1 MLSDNDVQ
9 ETEIDEEYIFPPKK
23 LAKTKR
29 NFYACTGK

>member
-9 ETEIDEEYIFPPKK
+9 ETEIDEYIFPPKK

-29 NFYACTGK
+29 NFYACTGT